1 MYGGAVQTAYVHV
14 NYRKFRFKV
23 VAKMA
28 IYTGEVSHKKELGR
42 VRHVVATDNIRVAQV
57 FGVSGFAGSVYS
69 NGKIGMLQLEGDA
82 SHAEVAIDPNEMTMS
97 NDYDYIRS
105 HLPSVANDLAL
116 ADVVAQYDSSLVK
129 QTLARY
135 TREVQFNELSNDE
148 RIAIA
153 KNALGLVSDDEV
165 REALANADDKTRLQ
179 DAVRHVTAPLFLSK
193 NDATAGIDYNLTIRP
208 GDVTVLDTAKQ
219 RRARV
224 SYTVTARVSGSKAVA
239 GAKFKQ
245 AFTEVKTYLVEL
257 AVAQSELNHSFILE
271 GDDTDAILDDLA
283 FKVRADMRKR
293 LATFIAD
300 VSDKFA
306 DYDQFNPASTVARIW
321 SDLGLTSTE
330 VPQTN
335 LSLDA
340 VRAYADGEITAT
352 QFAEMPENGITNKLI
367 KAVIKRLET
376 ADIDALAETLADREN
391 KMTAQ
396 PRRIERAIDQ
406 FIDALGDVTDF
417 TEAKNYYSADN
428 RLLIDR
434 IMSFAMENGTENEN
448 ARQAKQFEYFINMMQ
463 TLVWNAY
470 GIAFPNIPLSLQAQV
485 TTDVQKIATDL
496 SDSDTFNAVADV
508 IKDDDVTMDKA
519 ILEIYPESELVE
531 IVTSTIKPLIDE
543 LVADALLEQLRDR
556 ATVAKIMFNDRNI
569 YQHIDDEDY
578 IQESAYEVTD

>member
-135 TREVQFNELSNDE
+135 TREVKFNELSNDE

-193 NDATAGIDYNLTIRP
+193 DDATAGIDYNLTIRP

-496 SDSDTFNAVADV
+496 SDSDTFNAVVDV

-569 YQHIDDEDY
+569 YQHIDDEEY

>member
-1 MYGGAVQTAYVHV
+1 
-14 NYRKFRFKV
+14 
-23 VAKMA
+23 MA

-42 VRHVVATDNIRVAQV
+42 VRHVVATDNVRVAQI

-105 HLPSVANDLAL
+105 HLSLVVNDLAL
-116 ADVVAQYDSSLVK
+116 ADMIAFYDASLVK
-129 QTLARY
+129 QTLARF
-135 TREVQFNELSNDE
+135 TRELQFNELSNDE
-148 RIAIA
+148 RIAVA
-153 KNALGLVSDDEV
+153 KNALGLVDDKTVQEL
-165 REALANADDKTRLQ
+165 LATADDSTRLQ

-193 NDATAGIDYNLTIRP
+193 DGTTAGIDYNLTIRP
-208 GDVTVLDTAKQ
+208 GDVTVIQTAKQ

-224 SYTVTARVSGSKAVA
+224 VYTVTARVSGSKAVA

-245 AFTEVKTYLVEL
+245 AFTDVKTYLVQL
-257 AVAQSELNHSFILE
+257 AVAQSEMNHSFVLE

-293 LATFIAD
+293 LATFMAD
-300 VSDKFA
+300 ASDKFA
-306 DYDQFNPASTVARIW
+306 DYDQFNPASTVAKIW

-340 VRAYADGEITAT
+340 VRAYADGEINAT

-376 ADIDALAETLADREN
+376 ADVDALAETLADREN
-391 KMTAQ
+391 KMSADPQ
-396 PRRIERAIDQ
+396 RIERAIERFSDE
-406 FIDALGDVTDF
+406 LGDITDF

-434 IMSFAMENGTENEN
+434 IMSFAMESGTENEN
-448 ARQAKQFEYFINMMQ
+448 ARRAKQFEYFINMMQ

-470 GIAFPNIPLSLQAQV
+470 DIAFPNIPLSLQAQV
-485 TTDVQKIATDL
+485 TTDVQKIANDL
-496 SDSDTFNAVADV
+496 SDSDTFTAVTDV
-508 IKDDDVTMDKA
+508 IEADDVTMDKA
-519 ILEIYPESELVE
+519 IFEVYPESELVE

-569 YQHIDDEDY
+569 YQHIDDEEY

>member
-193 NDATAGIDYNLTIRP
+193 DDATAGIDYNLTIRP

-470 GIAFPNIPLSLQAQV
+470 SIAFPNIPLSLQAQV

>member
-1 MYGGAVQTAYVHV
+1 
-14 NYRKFRFKV
+14 
-23 VAKMA
+23 MA

-42 VRHVVATDNIRVAQV
+42 VRHVVATDNVRVAQI

-105 HLPSVANDLAL
+105 HLPLVVNDLAL
-116 ADVVAQYDSSLVK
+116 ADMIAFYDASLVK
-129 QTLARY
+129 QTLARF
-135 TREVQFNELSNDE
+135 TRELQFNELSNDE
-148 RIAIA
+148 RIAVA
-153 KNALGLVSDDEV
+153 KNALGLVDDKTVQEL
-165 REALANADDKTRLQ
+165 LATADDSTRLQ

-193 NDATAGIDYNLTIRP
+193 DGTTAGIDYNLTIRP
-208 GDVTVLDTAKQ
+208 GDVTIIQTAKQ

-224 SYTVTARVSGSKAVA
+224 VYTVTARVSGSKAVA

-245 AFTEVKTYLVEL
+245 AFTDVKTYLVQL
-257 AVAQSELNHSFILE
+257 AVAQSEMNHSFILE
-271 GDDTDAILDDLA
+271 GDETDAILDDLA

-293 LATFIAD
+293 LATFMAEA
-300 VSDKFA
+300 SDKFA
-306 DYDQFNPASTVARIW
+306 DYEQFNPASTVAKIW

-340 VRAYADGEITAT
+340 VRAYADGEINAT

-376 ADIDALAETLADREN
+376 ADVDALAETLADREN
-391 KMTAQ
+391 KMYADPQ
-396 PRRIERAIDQ
+396 RIEQAIERFSDE
-406 FIDALGDVTDF
+406 LGNITDF

-434 IMSFAMENGTENEN
+434 IMSFATESGTENEN
-448 ARQAKQFEYFINMMQ
+448 ARRAKQFEYFINMMQ

-470 GIAFPNIPLSLQAQV
+470 DIAFPNIPLSLQAQV
-485 TTDVQKIATDL
+485 TTDVQKIANDL
-496 SDSDTFNAVADV
+496 SDSDTFTAVTDV
-508 IKDDDVTMDKA
+508 IEADNVTMDKA
-519 ILEIYPESELVE
+519 IFEVYPESELVE

-569 YQHIDDEDY
+569 YQHIDDEEY

>member
-1 MYGGAVQTAYVHV
+1 
-14 NYRKFRFKV
+14 
-23 VAKMA
+23 MA

-42 VRHVVATDNIRVAQV
+42 VRHVVATDNVRVAQI

-105 HLPSVANDLAL
+105 HLSLVVNDLAL
-116 ADVVAQYDSSLVK
+116 ADMIAFYDASLVK
-129 QTLARY
+129 QTLARF
-135 TREVQFNELSNDE
+135 TRELQFNELSNNE
-148 RIAIA
+148 RIAVA
-153 KNALGLVSDDEV
+153 KNALGLVDDKTVQEL
-165 REALANADDKTRLQ
+165 LATADDSTRLQ

-193 NDATAGIDYNLTIRP
+193 DGTTAGIDYNLTIRP
-208 GDVTVLDTAKQ
+208 GDVTVIQTAKQ

-224 SYTVTARVSGSKAVA
+224 VYTVTARVSGSKAVA

-245 AFTEVKTYLVEL
+245 AFTDVKTYLVQL

-271 GDDTDAILDDLA
+271 GDETDAILDDLA

-293 LATFIAD
+293 LATFMAD
-300 VSDKFA
+300 AGDKFA
-306 DYDQFNPASTVARIW
+306 DYEQFNPASTVAKIW

-340 VRAYADGEITAT
+340 VRAYADGEINAT

-391 KMTAQ
+391 KMSADPQ
-396 PRRIERAIDQ
+396 RIERAIERFSDE
-406 FIDALGDVTDF
+406 LGDIIDF

-434 IMSFAMENGTENEN
+434 IMSFAMESGTENEN

-470 GIAFPNIPLSLQAQV
+470 DIAFPNIPLSLQAQV
-485 TTDVQKIATDL
+485 TTDVHKIANDL
-496 SDSDTFNAVADV
+496 SDSDTFTAVTDV
-508 IKDDDVTMDKA
+508 IEADDVTMDKA
-519 ILEIYPESELVE
+519 IFEVYPESELVE

-569 YQHIDDEDY
+569 YQHIDDEEY

>member
-193 NDATAGIDYNLTIRP
+193 DDATAGIDYNLTIRP

-245 AFTEVKTYLVEL
+245 AFTEVKTYLIEL

-470 GIAFPNIPLSLQAQV
+470 SIAFPNIPLSLQAQV

>member
-193 NDATAGIDYNLTIRP
+193 DDATAGIDYNLTIRP

-396 PRRIERAIDQ
+396 PHRIERAIDQ

-470 GIAFPNIPLSLQAQV
+470 SIAFPNIPLSLQAQV

>member
-153 KNALGLVSDDEV
+153 KNALGLVGDDEV

-193 NDATAGIDYNLTIRP
+193 DDATAGIDYNLTIRP

-396 PRRIERAIDQ
+396 PHRIERAIDQ

-569 YQHIDDEDY
+569 YQHIDDEEY